1 MRLTPPLFAVTL
13 LAAACGAPQDEAPTP
28 SEIESAIELDN
39 GGLTD
44 DDEAPAFGD
53 ALIEATTELE
63 TTPTDPMAS
72 DPTLTAP
79 DLDRTAVF
87 VMWGQIP
94 GDRDVD
100 APRDWSGTFSV
111 NRGGIVVRR
120 VLRFEDRTDGLLPR
134 TNRGSVAF
142 HSITRPHHD
151 GLALTIVAPADA
163 PSTTPPGPS
172 LTPDP
177 IVLTYTGDDGT
188 VIAMPLPALLDGRV
202 STPVDDLGNRMVAA
216 AVERAEDPCG
226 HGFVRGRWHELARG
240 RGVIRGAFTDP
251 AGDPRGHLRGVFGVR
266 RDGTPVFFAKVI
278 DREGAFKGLLTGT
291 YADGH
296 FEGRWMLRGGDRGV
310 VRGQY
315 GDAASTTDVGGHF
328 LGRWAERT
336 CGE

>member
-1 MRLTPPLFAVTL
+1 MRLTHPLLAATL
-13 LAAACGAPQDEAPTP
+13 LAAACGQPQDEAPTP
-28 SEIESAIELDN
+28 AEIEAAIELDD

-63 TTPTDPMAS
+63 TTPPDPMAS
-72 DPTLTAP
+72 DPTLSSPT
-79 DLDRTAVF
+79 LDRTAVL
-87 VMWGQIP
+87 VVWGQIP

-100 APRDWSGTFSV
+100 AARDWSGTLSV
-111 NRGGIVVRR
+111 NRGGLIVRR
-120 VLRFEDRTDGLLPR
+120 ILRFEDRTDGLLPR
-134 TNRGSVAF
+134 TDRATVAF
-142 HSITRPHHD
+142 HSMTRPHHD
-151 GLALTIVAPADA
+151 GLALTIVTAAASDP
-163 PSTTPPGPS
+163 TVTPEPV
-172 LTPDP
+172 
-177 IVLTYTGDDGT
+177 VLTYTGDDGT
-188 VIAMPLPALLDGRV
+188 VIDMPLADLLAGRV
-202 STPVDDLGNRMVAA
+202 STPVDDLGNRMVGAA
-216 AVERAEDPCG
+216 IERADDPCN
-226 HGFVRGRWHELARG
+226 HGFVRGRWHELAHG

-278 DREGAFKGLLTGT
+278 DRDGVFKGLLVGT

-315 GDAASTTDVGGHF
+315 RDSDASTDLGGHF